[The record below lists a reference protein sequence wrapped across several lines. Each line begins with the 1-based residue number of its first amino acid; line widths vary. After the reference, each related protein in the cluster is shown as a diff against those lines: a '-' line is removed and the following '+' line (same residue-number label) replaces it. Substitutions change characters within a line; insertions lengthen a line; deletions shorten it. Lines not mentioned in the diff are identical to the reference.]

1 MSGSSRS
8 RQKRKLEPISL
19 EELAGTTGMS
29 GFCTFLTRD
38 ASVPVPALDEAAG
51 PMAGAPPPGA
61 VAPPPS
67 TPDSTA
73 PDLNGV
79 ESTAPVSSASTQA
92 AVHLS
97 AADTEAVEL
106 GAPDSTA
113 PVSSPQKPTGPPLVP
128 AAAAV
133 PPVPVPTVMSATRV
147 SAPVFHAPDSDAVD
161 FTAPERG
168 APESSAFEFRRE
180 RRLRI
185 REAVTVQDGHSLA
198 EQAVYDAM
206 YRAGKPYQG
215 DSRILTIGLRTL
227 AELSRMA
234 YSNCKLN
241 VRSLVAKLAIDE
253 STEFSYTEGRTY
265 VIYSFREI
273 LRRRKA
279 AGLTHVVRTRGV
291 AFVDPVT
298 GTELSAHQSSALD
311 SSGSA
316 LAPSRSSAPEPA
328 ESSALASG
336 ANIRNRHL
344 ISNSGEA
351 SSSSSAVPAVVSAL
365 RRHIPDVD
373 DDAAAEL
380 WRRCLENAPDA
391 RIDEVIHFI
400 DLKAGKPGIRM
411 PLGFLLAAVPK
422 CFAGDAFRQFRGE
435 RAQGREANLA
445 RERLFA
451 GEILKNPDADEEQR
465 QWAREILGL

>member
-38 ASVPVPALDEAAG
+38 ASVPVPALDRPAEVPVPAEPAADG
-51 PMAGAPPPGA
+51 SLGSPLPSQLESSA
-61 VAPPPS
+61 V
-67 TPDSTA
+67 DSAATEITA
-73 PDLNGV
+73 PDLGAAVLDAPYLDAV
-79 ESTAPVSSASTQA
+79 ETDAAEMSAPVLHAPVSGPVKPHLPALRLAPTIE
-92 AVHLS
+92 LS
-97 AADTEAVEL
+97 APDLTASDLDAVE
-106 GAPDSTA
+106 S
-113 PVSSPQKPTGPPLVP
+113 
-128 AAAAV
+128 
-133 PPVPVPTVMSATRV
+133 
-147 SAPVFHAPDSDAVD
+147 SAP
-161 FTAPERG
+161 EL
-168 APESSAFEFRRE
+168 SAFEFRRE
-180 RRLRI
+180 RRVRI

-241 VRSLVAKLAIDE
+241 VRSLVVKLAIDE
-253 STEFSYTEGRTY
+253 SPDFSYTEGRTY
-265 VIYSFREI
+265 IIYSFREI

-291 AFVDPVT
+291 AFVDPAT
-298 GTELSAHQSSALD
+298 GKELSAHESTAPD
-311 SSGSA
+311 SIGGA
-316 LAPSRSSAPEPA
+316 LAPPITSAPERV

-336 ANIRNRHL
+336 ADIKNRHL
-344 ISNSGEA
+344 MSNSYQA
-351 SSSSSAVPAVVSAL
+351 SSSSVVPAVVATL
-365 RRHIPDVD
+365 RRHIADVD
-373 DDAAAEL
+373 DEAAAEL

-422 CFAGDAFRQFRGE
+422 CFMGDAFRQFRAE
-435 RAQGREANLA
+435 RNRGREAVLA
-445 RERLFA
+445 RDRMFA
-451 GEILKNPDADEEQR
+451 EEILKNPEADEEQR
-465 QWAREILGL
+465 QWAYEVLDISSAQ